1 MNMKNIFI
9 VVATFA
15 VGFICG
21 RRNSTAELFKL
32 ATEYAEAHPNSTI
45 HITRGK
51 LSQSDESK
59 N

>member
-1 MNMKNIFI
+1 MNVKNTLI
-9 VVATFA
+9 VVAIFA
-15 VGFICG
+15 VGYICG
-21 RRNSTAELFKL
+21 RHNSTAELFKL

-45 HITRGK
+45 QITRGK